1 VFEATKKINWMN
13 ATGDLSY
20 PVYLVHMIVL
30 LTIGPWL
37 INVAWPLDLK
47 AEAGWVSIVVFLG
60 VTTAIAAVVHK
71 LLEVPVARAMN
82 RIADGLPWAKVAKAG
97 AD

>member
-30 LTIGPWL
+30 LAIGPWL

-47 AEAGWVSIVVFLG
+47 AEADWRR
-60 VTTAIAAVVHK
+60 AKK
-71 LLEVPVARAMN
+71 LKRPRSRSLMQGRHSGAGGGPVQ
-82 RIADGLPWAKVAKAG
+82 IWG
-97 AD
+97 